1 MRRLILTILLA
12 MRYAD
17 IPNCWRLA
25 GIGLAWK
32 QRACKRAAAR

>member
-17 IPNCWRLA
+17 IPHCWRLA
-25 GIGLAWK
+25 GIGIAWK
-32 QRACKRAAAR
+32 QRARTRTATR